1 MRALAT
7 DLYQLT
13 MAAGYFHRGLADTTA
28 TFELF
33 VRKLPKQRRYLVAC
47 GIEDALDYLE
57 GLRFEDDDIAFLA
70 ELPAMRA
77 AMTREFIDYL
87 RDFRFRGDVRT
98 VREGTVVFGGEPMV
112 QVRGSIIEAQ
122 LVETFLLS
130 AVNHGTMIASKA
142 ARVIRAAG
150 GASVLEFGTRRTHP
164 DAALSAARA
173 AYLVGFAGTSNVEA
187 GKRYGLP
194 VLGTAAHSWTMAHDD
209 EEQAFANYAA
219 TFPDSTILLIDTY
232 DTLRGAERAAKVVGA
247 KLKGVRIDSGDLV
260 AQSRAVRGILDAH
273 GLTHTKI
280 LASGDLNEHAIAELR
295 AAGAPFDSYGVG
307 TELVC
312 SKDAPALGGV
322 YKVVEWSRGGS
333 SRAIAKFAE
342 GKATY
347 PGAHQVQRTIT
358 ANGEL
363 HDVLALVDEPLRA
376 GATPLL
382 ELRLVGGQRTGKVES
397 LAEAR
402 ARTMATLAALPSRL
416 HDLAPS
422 DGPQVTLAQSA
433 ALLRLVD
440 EVRASVGVAG

>member
-33 VRKLPKQRRYLVAC
+33 VRKLPKNRRYLVAC
-47 GIEDALDYLE
+47 GIEDALDYLD
-57 GLRFEDDDIAFLA
+57 GLRFEDDDLAFLR

-87 RDFRFRGDVRT
+87 RTFRFRGDVRA

-142 ARVIRAAG
+142 ARIVRAAG

-164 DAALSAARA
+164 EAALSAARA
-173 AYLVGFAGTSNVEA
+173 AYLTGFAGTSNVEA
-187 GKRYGLP
+187 GRRYGIP

-219 TFPDSTILLIDTY
+219 TFPESTILLIDTY
-232 DTLRGAERAAKVVGA
+232 DTLRGAERAARVVGER
-247 KLKGVRIDSGDLV
+247 LKGVRIDSGDLV
-260 AQSRAVRGILDAH
+260 QQSREVRRILDAH
-273 GLTHTKI
+273 GLRHTKI
-280 LASGDLNEHAIAELR
+280 LASGDLNEHSISELR
-295 AAGAPFDSYGVG
+295 AAKAPFDSYGVG

-312 SKDAPALGGV
+312 SKDAPSLGGV
-322 YKVVEWSRGGS
+322 YKVVEWSRAGKC
-333 SRAIAKFAE
+333 RAIAKFAE

-347 PGAHQVQRTIT
+347 PGAHQLQRTIGHD
-358 ANGEL
+358 GEL
-363 HDVLALVDEPLRA
+363 RDVLALQDEPLPD
-376 GATPLL
+376 GAVALL
-382 ELRLVGGQRTGKVES
+382 EPRIVGGQRVAPPES
-397 LAEAR
+397 LEDAR
-402 ARTMATLAALPSRL
+402 RRTMASLSALPERL
-416 HDLAPS
+416 HELSPS
-422 DGPQVTLAQSA
+422 DVSQVVLTQSP
-433 ALLRLVD
+433 ALLALV
-440 EVRASVGVAG
+440 EQVRSSVVAAD